1 MTLPSS
7 IITTVPSF
15 IFFFFFGFLLVDF
28 TRYIENT
35 LDEFLPLDKEENFLL
50 FGDTT
55 LARTNLK
62 IETFT
67 RDPSLFIT

>member
-15 IFFFFFGFLLVDF
+15 IFFFFGFLLVDS

-35 LDEFLPLDKEENFLL
+35 LDEFLPLDKEENILRL
-50 FGDTT
+50 GDTT

-67 RDPSLFIT
+67 RDPSIFIT